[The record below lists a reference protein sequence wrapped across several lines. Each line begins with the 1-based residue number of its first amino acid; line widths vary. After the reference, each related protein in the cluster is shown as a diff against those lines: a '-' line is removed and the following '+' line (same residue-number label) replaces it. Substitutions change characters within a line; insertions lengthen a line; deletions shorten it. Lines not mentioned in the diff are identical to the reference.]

1 MTLFNSHIKT
11 LRIVLTPSR
20 PIYEQGV
27 RLGDTQGKYI
37 QFENGRFQTD
47 DKEVVEKLEKLPTF
61 GVDFWRVSGEP
72 EKATSKNES
81 QQNTESDLES
91 LTKAELLALA
101 KEKKIEVDEGLTR
114 AEIIERLKAQ

>member
-1 MTLFNSHIKT
+1 MTLFNSRIKT

-20 PIYEQGV
+20 PIFEQGV
-27 RLGDTQGKYI
+27 RLGDTQGKYV

-47 DKEVVEKLEKLPTF
+47 DKEVIEKLEKLPTF
-61 GVDFWRVSGEP
+61 GVDFWRISEEP
-72 EKATSKNES
+72 AQTTPKDKS
-81 QQNTESDLES
+81 QQNTESDLGS

-114 AEIIERLKAQ
+114 PEIIERLKTQ

>member
-47 DKEVVEKLEKLPTF
+47 DKEVIEKLEKLPTF
-61 GVDFWRVSGEP
+61 GVDFWRVSGESAQTTP
-72 EKATSKNES
+72 KSES
-81 QQNTESDLES
+81 QRNTESDLES
-91 LTKAELLALA
+91 LTKAELLAFA
-101 KEKKIEVDEGLTR
+101 KEKKIEVDEGLTK
-114 AEIIERLKAQ
+114 AEIIERLKTQ

>member
-37 QFENGRFQTD
+37 QFENSRFQTD
-47 DKEVVEKLEKLPTF
+47 DKEVIEKLEKLPTF
-61 GVDFWRVSGEP
+61 GVDFWRVSGESAQ
-72 EKATSKNES
+72 ATPQNES
-81 QQNTESDLES
+81 PQKTESDLES

-101 KEKKIEVDEGLTR
+101 KEKKIEVDEGLTKS
-114 AEIIERLKAQ
+114 EIIERLKTQ

>member
-47 DKEVVEKLEKLPTF
+47 DKEIVEKLEKLPTF
-61 GVDFWRVSGEP
+61 GVDFWRVSGEAAQP
-72 EKATSKNES
+72 APKTS
-81 QQNTESDLES
+81 QQSDLES
-91 LTKAELLALA
+91 LTKAELIALA
-101 KEKKIEVDEGLTR
+101 KEKKIEVDDGLTK

>member
-37 QFENGRFQTD
+37 QFENSRFQTD
-47 DKEVVEKLEKLPTF
+47 DKEVIEKMEKLPTF
-61 GVDFWRVSGEP
+61 GVDFWRVSGESAQTTP
-72 EKATSKNES
+72 KNES
-81 QQNTESDLES
+81 PQKTESDLES

-101 KEKKIEVDEGLTR
+101 KEKKIEVDEGLTK
-114 AEIIERLKAQ
+114 AEIIERLKTQ

>member
-27 RLGDTQGKYI
+27 RLGDTQGKYV

-47 DKEVVEKLEKLPTF
+47 DKEVVEKLEKLPNS
-61 GVDFWRVSGEP
+61 GVDFWKVANEQSRP
-72 EKATSKNES
+72 QES
-81 QQNTESDLES
+81 QTQNETDLES
-91 LTKAELLALA
+91 LTKVQLLELA
-101 KEKKIEVDEGLTR
+101 KARNVEVEDGLNR
-114 AEIIERLKAQ
+114 PQIIERLKEAK

>member
-1 MTLFNSHIKT
+1 M
-11 LRIVLTPSR
+11 TPSR
-20 PIYEQGV
+20 PIFEQGV
-27 RLGDTQGKYI
+27 RLGDTQGKYV

-61 GVDFWRVSGEP
+61 GVDFWRVPEEP
-72 EKATSKNES
+72 AQTTPKAES

-101 KEKKIEVDEGLTR
+101 KEKKIEVEEGLPK
-114 AEIIERLKAQ
+114 AEIIERLKTQ

>member
-1 MTLFNSHIKT
+1 MTLFNSRIKT

-27 RLGDTQGKYI
+27 RLGDTQGKYV
-37 QFENGRFQTD
+37 QFENSRFQTD
-47 DKEVVEKLEKLPTF
+47 DKEVIEKLEKLQTF
-61 GVDFWRVSGEP
+61 GVDFWKVSDEP
-72 EKATSKNES
+72 AKPQEPQTK
-81 QQNTESDLES
+81 QESDLAS

-114 AEIIERLKAQ
+114 PEIIERLKTQ

>member
-37 QFENGRFQTD
+37 QFENSRFQTD
-47 DKEVVEKLEKLPTF
+47 DKEIIEKLEKLPTF
-61 GVDFWRVSGEP
+61 GVDFWRVSGESTQ
-72 EKATSKNES
+72 ATPKNES
-81 QQNTESDLES
+81 PQKIESDLES

-101 KEKKIEVDEGLTR
+101 KEKKIEVDEGLTKS
-114 AEIIERLKAQ
+114 EIIERLKTQ

>member
-1 MTLFNSHIKT
+1 MTIFNSHIKT

-72 EKATSKNES
+72 TQARQKDES

-101 KEKKIEVDEGLTR
+101 KEKKIEVDEGQTK
-114 AEIIERLKAQ
+114 AEIIERLKTQ

>member
-27 RLGDTQGKYI
+27 RLGDTQGKYV

-47 DKEVVEKLEKLPTF
+47 DKEVTEKLEKLPNF
-61 GVDFWRVSGEP
+61 GVDFWKVANEQARP
-72 EKATSKNES
+72 QES
-81 QQNTESDLES
+81 QTQNETDLES
-91 LTKAELLALA
+91 LTKVQLLELA
-101 KEKKIEVDEGLTR
+101 KARNVEVEDGLNR
-114 AEIIERLKAQ
+114 PQIIERLKEAK